1 MSKLEWNTALQRNED
16 WDAANSSEVFRNYMK
31 IVASES
37 YKNKVKTANESIEP
51 INLDKEEEV
60 IKEEE
65 ATLDSIDDSLEM
77 EDDIVDVED
86 LDVED
91 ELSEEDTSSDFDDYG
106 ELYNTG
112 AGESKYIDIGMTDE
126 TESLME
132 TGIDYVEAEVGESF
146 IEVDEAEEDK
156 EEAEIMEAEIAL
168 GLNKNINYILSKMGK

>member
-1 MSKLEWNTALQRNED
+1 
-16 WDAANSSEVFRNYMK
+16 
-31 IVASES
+31 
-37 YKNKVKTANESIEP
+37 
-51 INLDKEEEV
+51 
-60 IKEEE
+60 
-65 ATLDSIDDSLEM
+65 M

-86 LDVED
+86 LGVED

-146 IEVDEAEEDK
+146 MEVDEAEEDK
-156 EEAEIMEAEIAL
+156 EEAEIMKAEIAL